1 MFPGNRKDDDGR
13 VLNNHRLTSVLTQSR
28 QEVCT
33 RLIEVYICSTNESQ
47 LINVDYKSQLFFFLL
62 FLFQLLISNR
72 I

>member
-47 LINVDYKSQLFFFLL
+47 LINMDYKS
-62 FLFQLLISNR
+62 
-72 I
+72 